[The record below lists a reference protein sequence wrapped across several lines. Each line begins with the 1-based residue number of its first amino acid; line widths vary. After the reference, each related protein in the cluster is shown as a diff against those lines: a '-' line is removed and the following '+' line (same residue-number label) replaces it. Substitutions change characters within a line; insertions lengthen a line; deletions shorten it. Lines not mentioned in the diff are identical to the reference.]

1 MWENLKSKT
10 TLAGIL
16 AGIAML
22 LTQASFYLDSDP
34 KTNPDMTVIFAAFG
48 VMGVG
53 YSAADRPK
61 PE

>member
-1 MWENLKSKT
+1 MFENWKSKT
-10 TLAGIL
+10 TLAGVL
-16 AGIAML
+16 MGIGML
-22 LTQASFYLDSDP
+22 MFQASYYFDSDP
-34 KTNPDMTVIFAAFG
+34 KTNPDITAILAAFG